1 MTSIYYL
8 IGIGFVFGLSAWLL
22 FLWAVRS
29 GQFDDP
35 EAPKY
40 RMLDDDDEAETPN
53 RTPSRPET
61 TNEKNGAACD

>member
-1 MTSIYYL
+1 MESTFFL
-8 IGIGFVFGLSAWLL
+8 IAIGFVIGLGGWAL

-40 RMLDDDDEAETPN
+40 RMLDDDDERQNKPEKQKSDN
-53 RTPSRPET
+53 PSKR
-61 TNEKNGAACD
+61 

>member
-1 MTSIYYL
+1 MASTFYL
-8 IGIGFVFGLSAWLL
+8 IAIGFVFGLAAWAL

-40 RMLDDDDEAETPN
+40 RMLDDDDELDHHP
-53 RTPSRPET
+53 RG
-61 TNEKNGAACD
+61 KHDQ